1 MQRQKSHN
9 PLVIHPSLSF
19 STNICFHRSAPLLF
33 PSLSSGYCVLCKVRN
48 TAQSLWIA
56 VRPGAVRPKLQT
68 RPPLSRLNFI
78 FKYCM
83 EIIKGFCVQVVS
95 RKFDYISPNTC
106 KFLQNILMNQPPECW
121 TRHTSPMTYI
131 NQSKTSLMCNI
142 HEHLLYF
149 IALKNI
155 NLRRKHIS
163 YWSVNSLSSV
173 STDPNCFWKISVK
186 QPVCVTERELPVDS
200 QLVMISVEWSKL
212 GWTVNKITWARTR
225 TYTQ

>member
-173 STDPNCFWKISVK
+173 STDPNCFWKTGFRSVLNS
-186 QPVCVTERELPVDS
+186 QCVCVCDRERAPCGLS
-200 QLVMISVEWSKL
+200 
-212 GWTVNKITWARTR
+212 AR
-225 TYTQ
+225 YDQCWVK

>member
-1 MQRQKSHN
+1 M
-9 PLVIHPSLSF
+9 
-19 STNICFHRSAPLLF
+19 
-33 PSLSSGYCVLCKVRN
+33 YCVRWGTQHKASGLHWDQV
-48 TAQSLWIA
+48 
-56 VRPGAVRPKLQT
+56 QT

-173 STDPNCFWKISVK
+173 STDPNCFWKTGFRSVLNR
-186 QPVCVTERELPVDS
+186 QCVWQRESSLWTLSSLWSVLSEVSLAELWIRLHGQERAH
-200 QLVMISVEWSKL
+200 
-212 GWTVNKITWARTR
+212 TITSCWVKHTDFYYAHWYTFSFPHEMPKSLFL
-225 TYTQ
+225 TY